1 MPDDKKVDYLFT
13 RDSRGRSALVWA
25 AYNDLPELVEF
36 FLEALPEGERARFMA
51 LETSTG
57 STVWDFAQG
66 ETRRYLEGVH

>member
-1 MPDDKKVDYLFT
+1 MDVFASGVKVSSCGRVVGRITDAIFM
-13 RDSRGRSALVWA
+13 DMNSVNSSR
-25 AYNDLPELVEF
+25 
-36 FLEALPEGERARFMA
+36 LEALPEGERARFMA